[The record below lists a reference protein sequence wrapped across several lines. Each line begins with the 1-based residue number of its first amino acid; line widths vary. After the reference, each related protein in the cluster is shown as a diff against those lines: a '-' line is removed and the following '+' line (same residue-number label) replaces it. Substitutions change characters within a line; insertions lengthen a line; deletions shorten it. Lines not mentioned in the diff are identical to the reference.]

1 MKQPILFRRV
11 VGKSMTPKL
20 RPGQLIVATSIFRR
34 LHAGQVVVLRKNG
47 KELVKRIE
55 QVADGKVFVV
65 GDNLAGSTDS
75 RHFGWL
81 DQQVVVALVIWPKLA
96 K

>member
-81 DQQVVVALVIWPKLA
+81 DLQVVVARVFWPKLA